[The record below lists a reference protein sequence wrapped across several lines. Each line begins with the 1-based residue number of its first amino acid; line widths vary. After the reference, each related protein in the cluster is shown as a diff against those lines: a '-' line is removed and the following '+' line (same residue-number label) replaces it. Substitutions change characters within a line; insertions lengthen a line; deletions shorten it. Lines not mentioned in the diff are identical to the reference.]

1 MQTMVK
7 SRQTSMFRLETKEGA
22 TPRIAYEYPIY
33 VRTHPDWTEFRQR
46 LAALHAD
53 HFTLVVDAGLPQEL
67 IEPIYQQVRGLGVPC
82 LLILLHASE
91 KVKLMQTALSIL
103 YQARAHGG
111 GTHASCFIAL
121 GGGLVGNIT
130 GLAASLLVR
139 GIRLVHIPTTL
150 LAATDSIL
158 SCKQGVNGELAL
170 DLLIKNLV
178 GTFKAP
184 ELALVYLSFWQSL
197 EPDEIRSGLCELV
210 KNVVAIHPHRYEEVM
225 ALLNQEANYSLEQFA
240 RVFTW
245 CFEAKQAVMRQ
256 DAHEQ
261 GAALVL
267 EAGHT
272 VGHALESLL
281 GMKHGLAIALGLLVE
296 AHVSHARG
304 LLRDTEVRQ
313 HYSLLRR
320 NGAPTTLP
328 QTLDLD
334 ALIRLIRD
342 DNKIGY
348 LPRREGYHVMVL
360 LQHLGQP
367 VEERPGLPLTYVSE
381 TELRIALGTLRARQ
395 LEAASALIDKT

>member
-1 MQTMVK
+1 MQTMIE
-7 SRQTSMFRLETKEGA
+7 SRQTYLFRLETKEGA
-22 TPRIAYEYPIY
+22 TPRIVYEYPVY
-33 VRTHPDWTEFRQR
+33 VRARPDWAEFRQM
-46 LAALHAD
+46 LAALRAD

-67 IEPIYQQVRGLGVPC
+67 VEPTYRQVCELGVPC
-82 LLILLHASE
+82 LLIPLRASE
-91 KVKLMQTALSIL
+91 KAKLMQTALSVL
-103 YQARAHGG
+103 YQARSHGG

-130 GLAASLLVR
+130 GLAASLVVR
-139 GIRLVHIPTTL
+139 GIKLVHIPTTL

-158 SCKQGVNGELAL
+158 SCKQGVNGEPAL

-184 ELALVYLSFWQSL
+184 EFALVYLSFWQTL
-197 EPDEIRSGLCELV
+197 APDEIRSGLCELV
-210 KNVVAIHPHRYEEVM
+210 KNVLAIHSNRYEEVA
-225 ALLNQEANYSLEQFA
+225 ALLNPEARYSLEQFA
-240 RVFTW
+240 QVFTW

-261 GAALVL
+261 GTALVL

-272 VGHALESLL
+272 AGHALESLL

-296 AHVSHARG
+296 AHISHVRG
-304 LLRDTEVRQ
+304 LLSDREVRQ
-313 HYSLLRR
+313 HYILLGR
-320 NGAPTTLP
+320 NGVPTTLP
-328 QTLDLD
+328 ETMDLD

-348 LPRREGYHVMVL
+348 LPRRDDSHVMVL
-360 LQHLGQP
+360 LRHLGQP

-381 TELRIALGTLRARQ
+381 KELRTALGTLRA
-395 LEAASALIDKT
+395 

>member
-1 MQTMVK
+1 MQTLVE
-7 SRQTSMFRLETKEGA
+7 SRQTYLFHIQTKEGA
-22 TPRIAYEYPIY
+22 TPRVVYNYPIE
-33 VRTHPDWTEFRQR
+33 VRAQPDWQEFRQK
-46 LAALHAD
+46 LADLHAD
-53 HFTLVVDAGLPQEL
+53 HFTLVVDASLPTEL
-67 IEPIYQQVRGLGVPC
+67 VEPVYRQVLEVGVPC
-82 LLILLHASE
+82 LLVPLHASE
-91 KVKLMQTALSIL
+91 KAKLMQTALSVL

-130 GLAASLLVR
+130 GLAASLVVR
-139 GIRLVHIPTTL
+139 GIRLVHLPTTL

-158 SCKQGVNGELAL
+158 SCKQGVNGEPAL

-184 ELALVYLSFWQSL
+184 EFALVYLSFWQSL
-197 EPDEIRSGLCELV
+197 APDEIRSGQCELV
-210 KNVVAIHPHRYEEVM
+210 KNVLAIHPHRYEEVA
-225 ALLNQEANYSLEQFA
+225 ALLNPQAHYSLDQLA
-240 RVFTW
+240 QVFTW

-281 GMKHGLAIALGLLVE
+281 GMKHGLAVALGLLAE
-296 AHVSHARG
+296 AHISHARG
-304 LLRDTEVRQ
+304 WLSDQEVRQ
-313 HYSLLRR
+313 HYTLLGR
-320 NGAPTTLP
+320 NGVSSTLP
-328 QTLDLD
+328 QTMDID
-334 ALIRLIRD
+334 ALVRIIRD

-348 LPRREGYHVMVL
+348 LPRREGQHVMVL
-360 LQHLGQP
+360 LRHLGQP

-381 TELRIALGTLRARQ
+381 AELRTALGTLRA
-395 LEAASALIDKT
+395 

>member
-1 MQTMVK
+1 MHTLVE
-7 SRQTSMFRLETKEGA
+7 SRQTYLFHIQTKEVA
-22 TPRIAYEYPIY
+22 TPRIVYNYPVE
-33 VRTHPDWTEFRQR
+33 VRSHPDWEEFRQK
-46 LAALHAD
+46 LADLQAD
-53 HFTLVVDAGLPQEL
+53 HFTLVVDADLPKAL
-67 IEPIYQQVRGLGVPC
+67 VEPVYQQVCEVGVPC
-82 LLILLHASE
+82 LLVLLHASE
-91 KVKLMQTALSIL
+91 KAKLMQTALSVL

-130 GLAASLLVR
+130 GLAASLVVR
-139 GIRLVHIPTTL
+139 GIRLVHLPTTL

-158 SCKQGVNGELAL
+158 SCKQGVNGEPAL

-184 ELALVYLSFWQSL
+184 EFALVYLSFWQSL
-197 EPDEIRSGLCELV
+197 APDEIRSGLCELV
-210 KNVVAIHPHRYEEVM
+210 KNVLAIHPHRYEEV
-225 ALLNQEANYSLEQFA
+225 ATLLNPQASYSLDQFA
-240 RVFTW
+240 QVFTW

-296 AHVSHARG
+296 AYISHARG
-304 LLRDTEVRQ
+304 WLSDTEVRQ
-313 HYSLLRR
+313 HYALLGR
-320 NGAPTTLP
+320 NGVATTLP
-328 QTLDLD
+328 QALDID
-334 ALIRLIRD
+334 ALMRLIRD

-348 LPRREGYHVMVL
+348 LPRREDHHVMVL
-360 LQHLGQP
+360 LRHLGQP
-367 VEERPGLPLTYVSE
+367 VEEQPGLPLAYVSE
-381 TELRIALGTLRARQ
+381 AELRTALGTLRA
-395 LEAASALIDKT
+395 

>member
-1 MQTMVK
+1 MQTLME
-7 SRQTSMFRLETKEGA
+7 SQQTYLFRLETKEGA
-22 TPRIAYEYPIY
+22 TPRITYEYPIE
-33 VRTHPDWTEFRQR
+33 VRARPDWAEFRQK

-67 IEPIYQQVRGLGVPC
+67 VEPVYQQVCGLGVPC
-82 LLILLHASE
+82 RLIPLRASE
-91 KVKLMQTALSIL
+91 KAKLMQTALSVL

-130 GLAASLLVR
+130 GLAASLVVR

-158 SCKQGVNGELAL
+158 SCKQGVNGEPAL

-184 ELALVYLSFWQSL
+184 EFVLVYLSFWQSL
-197 EPDEIRSGLCELV
+197 APDEIRSGLCELV
-210 KNVVAIHPHRYEEVM
+210 KNVLAIHPHRYEEVV
-225 ALLNQEANYSLEQFA
+225 ALLNPEARYSPRQFA
-240 RVFTW
+240 QVFRW

-272 VGHALESLL
+272 VGHGLESLL

-296 AHVSHARG
+296 AHISHAREWLG
-304 LLRDTEVRQ
+304 DREVRQ
-313 HYSLLRR
+313 HYALLGR
-320 NGAPTTLP
+320 NGVPTALP
-328 QTLDLD
+328 QGVDLN

-348 LPRREGYHVMVL
+348 LPRREGFHVMVL
-360 LQHLGQP
+360 LRHLGQP
-367 VEERPGLPLTYVSE
+367 VEERPGLPLAYVSE
-381 TELRIALGTLRARQ
+381 TELRTALATLR
-395 LEAASALIDKT
+395 T

>member
-1 MQTMVK
+1 MHTLVE
-7 SRQTSMFRLETKEGA
+7 SRQTYLFRLETKEDA
-22 TPRIAYEYPIY
+22 TPRVVYEYPIY
-33 VRTHPDWTEFRQR
+33 VRTRPDWEEFRQR
-46 LAALHAD
+46 LTDLHAD
-53 HFTLVVDAGLPQEL
+53 HFTLVVDDGLPQYL
-67 IEPIYQQVRGLGVPC
+67 VEPIYHQVSEVGVPC
-82 LLILLHASE
+82 LLVPLRASE
-91 KVKLMQTALSIL
+91 KAKLMQTALDVL

-121 GGGLVGNIT
+121 GGGMVGNIT
-130 GLAASLLVR
+130 GLAASLIVR
-139 GIRLVHIPTTL
+139 GIRLIHLPTTM

-158 SCKQGVNGELAL
+158 SCKQGVNGEPSL

-184 ELALVYLSFWQSL
+184 EFALVYLSFWQSL
-197 EPDEIRSGLCELV
+197 APDEIRSGLCELV
-210 KNVVAIHPHRYEEVM
+210 KNVLAIHPQRYEEVA
-225 ALLNQEANYSLEQFA
+225 ALLNPEASYSLDQFA
-240 RVFTW
+240 QVFTW

-296 AHVSHARG
+296 AHISYARG
-304 LLRDTEVRQ
+304 WLSDREVRQ
-313 HYSLLRR
+313 HYSLLGR
-320 NGAPTTLP
+320 NGVPTTLP
-328 QTLDLD
+328 QELDMS
-334 ALIRLIRD
+334 ALMRIIGD

-348 LPRREGYHVMVL
+348 LPRREDHHVMVL
-360 LQHLGQP
+360 LRGLGQP

-381 TELRIALGTLRARQ
+381 QELRTALATLRA
-395 LEAASALIDKT
+395 

>member
-1 MQTMVK
+1 MQTLVE
-7 SRQTSMFRLETKEGA
+7 SRQTYLFRLQTKEGA
-22 TPRIAYEYPIY
+22 TPRIVYDYPIEM
-33 VRTHPDWTEFRQR
+33 RARPDWEEFRQR

-53 HFTLVVDAGLPQEL
+53 HFTLVVDADLPKAL
-67 IEPIYQQVRGLGVPC
+67 VEPVYRQVCEVGVPC
-82 LLILLHASE
+82 LLVPLHASE
-91 KVKLMQTALSIL
+91 KAKLMQTALSVL

-111 GTHASCFIAL
+111 GTHASCFLAL

-158 SCKQGVNGELAL
+158 SCKQGVNGEPAL
-170 DLLIKNLV
+170 DRLIKNLV

-184 ELALVYLSFWQSL
+184 ELALVFLSFWQSL
-197 EPDEIRSGLCELV
+197 EQDEIRSGLCELV
-210 KNVVAIHPHRYEEVM
+210 KNVVAIHPHLYAEVA
-225 ALLNQEANYSLEQFA
+225 ALLNPQAKYSLKQFA

-245 CFEAKQAVMRQ
+245 CFEAKQTVMRQ

-272 VGHALESLL
+272 VGHALESLV

-296 AHVSHARG
+296 AHISHRRG
-304 LLRDTEVRQ
+304 WLSDTEVRQ
-313 HYSLLRR
+313 HYALLGR
-320 NGAPTTLP
+320 NGVPTTLP
-328 QTLDLD
+328 RTMDID

-348 LPRREGYHVMVL
+348 LPQREDHHVMVL
-360 LQHLGQP
+360 LRHLGQP
-367 VEERPGLPLTYVSE
+367 DEERPGLPLTYVSE
-381 TELRIALGTLRARQ
+381 KELRAALTILMA
-395 LEAASALIDKT
+395 

>member
-1 MQTMVK
+1 MQILVE
-7 SRQTSMFRLETKEGA
+7 SRQTYQFRLETNEGT
-22 TPRIAYEYPIY
+22 TPRVVYDYPIY
-33 VRTHPDWTEFRQR
+33 VRALPDWEEFRQR
-46 LAALHAD
+46 LTDLHAD
-53 HFTLVVDAGLPQEL
+53 HFTLVVDAGLPQYL
-67 IEPIYQQVRGLGVPC
+67 VEPVYQQVSEVGVPC
-82 LLILLHASE
+82 LLVPLRATE
-91 KVKLMQTALSIL
+91 KAKLMQTALDVL

-121 GGGLVGNIT
+121 GGGLIGNIT
-130 GLAASLLVR
+130 GLAASLVVR
-139 GIRLVHIPTTL
+139 GIQLVHLPTTL

-158 SCKQGVNGELAL
+158 SCKQGVNGEPVLN
-170 DLLIKNLV
+170 LLIKNLV

-184 ELALVYLSFWQSL
+184 EFALVYLSFWQSL
-197 EPDEIRSGLCELV
+197 APDEIRSGLCELV
-210 KNVVAIHPHRYEEVM
+210 KNVLAIHPQRYEEV
-225 ALLNQEANYSLEQFA
+225 ATLLNSQARYSLDQFA
-240 RVFTW
+240 QVFTW

-296 AHVSHARG
+296 AHISHARG
-304 LLRDTEVRQ
+304 WLSDTEVHQ
-313 HYSLLRR
+313 HYALLGH
-320 NGAPTTLP
+320 NGVPTTLP
-328 QTLDLD
+328 QALDID

-348 LPRREGYHVMVL
+348 LPRRAGHHLMVL
-360 LQHLGQP
+360 LRHLGQP

-381 TELRIALGTLRARQ
+381 KELRIALGSLRA
-395 LEAASALIDKT
+395 

>member
-1 MQTMVK
+1 MQPLVE
-7 SRQTSMFRLETKEGA
+7 SRQTYLFRLQTKEGT
-22 TPRIAYEYPIY
+22 TPRIVYEYPIE
-33 VRTHPDWTEFRQR
+33 VRARPDWAEFRQR
-46 LAALHAD
+46 LADLHAD
-53 HFTLVVDAGLPQEL
+53 HFTLVADANLPSEL
-67 IEPIYQQVRGLGVPC
+67 VEPVYRQVCEEGVPC
-82 LLILLHASE
+82 LLVPLHASE
-91 KVKLMQTALSIL
+91 KAKLMQTALSIF

-130 GLAASLLVR
+130 GLAASLVVR

-150 LAATDSIL
+150 LAATDSVL
-158 SCKQGVNGELAL
+158 SCKQGVNGEPTL

-184 ELALVYLSFWQSL
+184 EFVQVYLSFWQSL
-197 EPDEIRSGLCELV
+197 APDEIRSGLCELV
-210 KNVVAIHPHRYEEVM
+210 KNVVAIHPHRYEEVA
-225 ALLNQEANYSLEQFA
+225 ALLNPQARYSLDQFA
-240 RVFTW
+240 QVFTR

-296 AHVSHARG
+296 AHISHARG
-304 LLRDTEVRQ
+304 WLSDREVQQ
-313 HYSLLRR
+313 HYALLGH
-320 NGAPTTLP
+320 NGVPTTLP

-334 ALIRLIRD
+334 ALMRIIRD

-348 LPRREGYHVMVL
+348 LPRREDHHVMVL
-360 LQHLGQP
+360 LRHLGQP

-381 TELRIALGTLRARQ
+381 KELRTALATLRV
-395 LEAASALIDKT
+395 

>member
-1 MQTMVK
+1 MQTLVE
-7 SRQTSMFRLETKEGA
+7 SQQTYLFRLQTKEGA
-22 TPRIAYEYPIY
+22 TPRVAYEYPIE
-33 VRTHPDWTEFRQR
+33 VRIRPDWEEFRQR
-46 LAALHAD
+46 LASLHAD
-53 HFTLVVDAGLPQEL
+53 HFTLVVDADLPPEL
-67 IEPIYQQVRGLGVPC
+67 VEPVYQQVCEVGVPC
-82 LLILLHASE
+82 LLIQLRASE
-91 KVKLMQTALSIL
+91 KAKLMQTALSVL

-121 GGGLVGNIT
+121 GGGLIGNIT
-130 GLAASLLVR
+130 GLAASLVVR

-158 SCKQGVNGELAL
+158 SCKQGVNGESAP

-197 EPDEIRSGLCELV
+197 APDEIRSGLCELV
-210 KNVVAIHPHRYEEVM
+210 KNVVAIHPHRYEEVA
-225 ALLNQEANYSLEQFA
+225 ALLNPQARYSLDEFA

-261 GAALVL
+261 GSALVL

-281 GMKHGLAIALGLLVE
+281 GMKHGLAVGLGLLVE
-296 AHVSHARG
+296 AHISHWRG
-304 LLRDTEVRQ
+304 WLSDTEVRQ
-313 HYSLLRR
+313 HYALLGR
-320 NGAPTTLP
+320 NGVPTTLP

-334 ALIRLIRD
+334 ALMKIIRD

-348 LPRREGYHVMVL
+348 LPRREGAHLMVL
-360 LQHLGQP
+360 LRHLGQP
-367 VEERPGLPLTYVSE
+367 IEERPGLPLTYISE
-381 TELRIALGTLRARQ
+381 MELRTALATLRA
-395 LEAASALIDKT
+395 

>member
-1 MQTMVK
+1 MQTMIE
-7 SRQTSMFRLETKEGA
+7 SRQTYLFRLETKEGA
-22 TPRIAYEYPIY
+22 TPRIVYEYPIY
-33 VRTHPDWTEFRQR
+33 VRARPDWAEFRQM

-53 HFTLVVDAGLPQEL
+53 HFTLVVDAGLPKEL
-67 IEPIYQQVRGLGVPC
+67 VEPVYRQVCELGVPC
-82 LLILLHASE
+82 LLVPLRASE
-91 KVKLMQTALSIL
+91 KAKLMQTALSVL

-130 GLAASLLVR
+130 GLAASLVVR
-139 GIRLVHIPTTL
+139 GIKLVHIPTTL

-158 SCKQGVNGELAL
+158 SCKQGVNGEPAL

-184 ELALVYLSFWQSL
+184 EFALVYLSFWQSL
-197 EPDEIRSGLCELV
+197 APDEIRSGLCELV
-210 KNVVAIHPHRYEEVM
+210 KNVVAIHPHRYEEV
-225 ALLNQEANYSLEQFA
+225 ATLLNPEARYFLEQFA
-240 RVFTW
+240 QVFTW

-261 GAALVL
+261 GTALVL

-296 AHVSHARG
+296 AHISHARG
-304 LLRDTEVRQ
+304 WLSDREVRQ
-313 HYSLLRR
+313 HYALLGRT
-320 NGAPTTLP
+320 GVPTTLP
-328 QTLDLD
+328 QTVDLD

-348 LPRREGYHVMVL
+348 LPRREGHHVMVL
-360 LQHLGQP
+360 LRRLGQP
-367 VEERPGLPLTYVSE
+367 VEERPGLPLTYASE
-381 TELRIALGTLRARQ
+381 KELRTALGTLRA
-395 LEAASALIDKT
+395 